1 MQRILIEWYGE
12 FLYLITINYI
22 LYSVI
27 YWDQPYLC
35 KTIVTKLIGESRGS
49 MTCVFIKKSS
59 LIRHVES
66 MKNKNRDVFIK
77 LGLGRD

>member
-1 MQRILIEWYGE
+1 
-12 FLYLITINYI
+12 
-22 LYSVI
+22 
-27 YWDQPYLC
+27 
-35 KTIVTKLIGESRGS
+35 
-49 MTCVFIKKSS
+49 MTHVFIKKSS